1 MKKFT
6 FLLLLS
12 FSLYGNAQTICT
24 NGFAGVYPCE
34 NIDLM
39 SRLSFSQ
46 IGGNNNTEGNDSW
59 GWTDPLDGKEYAL
72 MGCTSHTA
80 FVDIS
85 NPVAPVYLGKLNS
98 RNNISSIWRDIKVYN
113 NYAFI
118 VSEANGHGIQVFD
131 LTRLRNVTTPQ
142 NFTADALYSG
152 FGNCHNIAINEAT
165 GFAYCIGSNTFGG
178 GIHAVNIQNPLNP
191 VFSFGY
197 NAQGYCHDA
206 QIVIY
211 NGPDTE
217 HVGKELFFGANEN
230 KVVVID
236 VTNKSN
242 PQTLSV
248 FTYPNTAYT
257 HQGWLTTDQKYW
269 MLGDEIDEEN
279 FGFNTRTIVVDM
291 SNLDLPILKSQ
302 YFGQTSAIDHN
313 GYTLNNEFYLANYR
327 AGMRLMNTSTLDAT
341 GVMNEVGY
349 FDTYPTSNSAQYNGA
364 WNVYPYFVSGN
375 IVVSDIERGLFILR
389 KNQSLSNSIFENQ
402 KIVISP
408 NPASEYV
415 TINFVGTI
423 NTIDIYNVLGK
434 KVKSF
439 SAINNSQVNIDTS
452 DLNSGL
458 YMININNAVTQK
470 LIIK

>member
-1 MKKFT
+1 MKNMPF
-6 FLLLLS
+6 
-12 FSLYGNAQTICT
+12 N
-24 NGFAGVYPCE
+24 
-34 NIDLM
+34 
-39 SRLSFSQ
+39 Q
-46 IGGNNNTEGNDSW
+46 IGGNATTEGNDCW
-59 GWTDPLDGKEYAL
+59 GWTDPLNGKEYAL
-72 MGCTSHTA
+72 MGCTTHTA

-85 NPVAPVYLGKLNS
+85 NPTAPVYLGKLNS
-98 RNNISSIWRDIKVYN
+98 RNNTNSIWRDIKVYN

-118 VSEANGHGIQVFD
+118 VSEATGHGIQIFD
-131 LTRLRNVTTPQ
+131 LTRLRNVIFPQ

-152 FGNCHNIAINEAT
+152 FGSCHNIAINEAT

-178 GIHAVNIQNPLNP
+178 GPHVVNIQNPLAP

-197 NAQGYCHDA
+197 SAQGYCHDA

-242 PQTLSV
+242 PILISTFL
-248 FTYPNTAYT
+248 YPNTAYT
-257 HQGWLTTDQKYW
+257 HQGWLTTNQKYW

-279 FGFNTRTIVVDM
+279 FGFNTRTIIVDLT
-291 SNLDLPILKSQ
+291 NLDVPVLKSQ
-302 YFGQTSAIDHN
+302 YYGPTAAIDHN

-327 AGMRLMNTSTLDAT
+327 AGMRLINTSTLDAT
-341 GVMNEVGY
+341 GLMNEIGF

-364 WNVYPYFVSGN
+364 WSVYPYFASGN
-375 IVVSDIERGLFILR
+375 IIVSDIERGLFVLR
-389 KNQSLSNSIFENQ
+389 KNQSLNNTTFETQ
-402 KIVISP
+402 KMVIAP
-408 NPASEYV
+408 NPAKDNV

-423 NTIDIYNVLGK
+423 ETLTIYNILGE

-439 SAINNSQVNIDTS
+439 TSINKSQFNADIS
-452 DLNSGL
+452 SLNSGL
-458 YMININNAVTQK
+458 YMISINNSVTQK
-470 LIIK
+470 LIIE